1 MKIVVGTLLAAI
13 SLFAEMSYDA
23 KGKLYADFLVTG
35 RGEVAKSL
43 GKYKINNENIAEK
56 GFQSE
61 PFAKAI
67 NVSFF

>member
-1 MKIVVGTLLAAI
+1 
-13 SLFAEMSYDA
+13 MSYDA